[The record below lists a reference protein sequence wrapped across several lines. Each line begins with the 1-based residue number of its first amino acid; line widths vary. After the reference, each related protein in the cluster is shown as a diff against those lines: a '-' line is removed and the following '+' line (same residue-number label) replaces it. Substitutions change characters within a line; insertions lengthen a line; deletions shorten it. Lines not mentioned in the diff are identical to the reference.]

1 MEDGRPKF
9 DPSLPKGNFRGHAK
23 QYVWSEKPD
32 PLLAEVGPGTPC
44 GEYQRRFWMPIAMTN
59 QFSDKPY
66 RVRVLGED
74 LVLFREK
81 KGRLGLVHL
90 HCAHRNMSLEFGIIE
105 EGGIRCSYHGWK
117 YDIDGTILET
127 PCEPPASKL
136 KEKVC
141 LGAYPVIEYKGLA
154 FTYMGPADKTPPFPF
169 YDTFDEDGDEILPY
183 LIDSPCNWLQVM
195 ENAWD
200 PFHTVYL
207 HTKAVRSQ
215 FIEAFAELPRIEY
228 FSTEIGDF
236 YTNTRRVGDI
246 IWLRIHDKVLPSFT
260 QNGGHFPTPDKSLYF
275 GRCGLSRWVVPID
288 DENTR
293 VIAWR
298 HFREGEDPQ
307 GLTNREEVG
316 FGKTDFYGQG
326 PDRSY
331 EQMQSDP
338 GDYDAWVSQG
348 PKNIHAR
355 ENLCFTDR
363 GVAKVRRKLKEA
375 ILEVQNGGD
384 VVQPGHHFDSPIPTY
399 GGDTMLKIPVQK
411 DRDDEAVLRKV
422 AHDVAEIYTSADHLL
437 GKERADFI
445 KKKLIAYEDSWN

>member
-1 MEDGRPKF
+1 MMNNI
-9 DPSLPKGNFRGHAK
+9 SLPEGNFRGHSK
-23 QYVWSEKPD
+23 QGVWSEVPD

-44 GEYQRRFWMPIAMTN
+44 GEYQRRFWMPVAMTN
-59 QFSDKPY
+59 QFDDKPY
-66 RVRVLGED
+66 RIRILGED

-81 KGRLGLVHL
+81 GGQLGLVHL

-117 YDIDGTILET
+117 YNVDGTVLET
-127 PCEPPASKL
+127 PCEPPASKI

-141 LGAYPVIEYKGLA
+141 LGAYPVVEYKGLA
-154 FTYMGPADKTPPFPF
+154 FTFMGPPDKMPPFPF
-169 YDTFDEDGDEILPY
+169 YDTFDEEGDEMFPY

-228 FSTEIGDF
+228 FSTSIGDF

-246 IWLRIHDKVLPSFT
+246 IWLRVHDKVLPSFT
-260 QNGGHFPTPDKSLYF
+260 QNGGHFPTPDESLYF
-275 GRCGLSRWVVPID
+275 ARCGLSRWVVPID
-288 DENTR
+288 DENSR

-298 HFREGEDPQ
+298 HFREGDDPK
-307 GLTNREEVG
+307 GLTNRDNVG

-326 PDRSY
+326 ADRSY
-331 EQMQSDP
+331 EQRQSDP

-355 ENLCFTDR
+355 ENMGFTDR
-363 GVAKVRRKLKEA
+363 GVAKVRRKLRLA
-375 ILEVQNGGD
+375 IKNVQDGGD
-384 VVQPGHHFDSPIPTY
+384 VVQPSSHHSSPIPTY
-399 GGDTMLKIPVQK
+399 GGDTMLHVPLVEG
-411 DRDDEAVLRKV
+411 RDDEAVLREV
-422 AHDVAEIYTSADHLL
+422 AHGVAAIYTSADTML
-437 GKERADFI
+437 GIERTKFI
-445 KKKLIAYEDSWN
+445 QEKLQEYEAKWS